1 MTATDR
7 GPARR
12 APRGAVRIGRVAGVD
27 VLVTSS
33 WLLVAGLIA
42 VVLAPR
48 IEVVQPGLG
57 GLRYVAGVVFAVLLY
72 LSVLLHEISHA
83 LVAQRFGLGVR
94 SITLHFLGG
103 ATEIDRESESAKQE
117 FWISVVGPLTS
128 LAVGGAALALA
139 PLSPEGLPR
148 LAVEGLAVAN
158 LLVGVL
164 NLVPGLPLDGGRVL
178 RAVVWQVG
186 GDQHRGTVAAA
197 WGGRVVA
204 VLVLLWPVVLE
215 LGYGVRADVLTY
227 VVVLV
232 LAAFLWAGATQQLAQ
247 ARIRRRLPALDARR
261 LARRALAVPDD
272 LSVAEAVRR
281 AQEAG
286 AGGVVLLDRSE
297 RPAGVVSERALVA
310 TPAERRP
317 WVPVTSVARTLEA
330 GLLVPADLT
339 GEELVRAMAR
349 LPAEEYVL
357 VEPDGSIF
365 GVLASTDVDRAFE
378 ETARS

>member
-1 MTATDR
+1 M
-7 GPARR
+7 
-12 APRGAVRIGRVAGVD
+12 RIGRVAGVD